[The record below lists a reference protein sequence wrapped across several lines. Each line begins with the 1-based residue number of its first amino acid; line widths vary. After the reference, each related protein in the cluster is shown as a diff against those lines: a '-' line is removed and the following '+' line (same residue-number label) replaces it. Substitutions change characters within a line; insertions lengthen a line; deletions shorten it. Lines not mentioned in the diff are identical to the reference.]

1 MARCASDTC
10 CCLPKLVEYQQSDG
24 SCTLKLHTQIIYLLV
39 GVMMRQVPQLEKLE
53 LSELTAVSPLDG

>member
-1 MARCASDTC
+1 
-10 CCLPKLVEYQQSDG
+10 LPELVENQQGDG
-24 SCTLKLHTQIIYLLV
+24 SCTLKQHIQIIFLLV

>member
-10 CCLPKLVEYQQSDG
+10 FCLPELVENQQGDG
-24 SCTLKLHTQIIYLLV
+24 SCTLKQHIQIIFLLV